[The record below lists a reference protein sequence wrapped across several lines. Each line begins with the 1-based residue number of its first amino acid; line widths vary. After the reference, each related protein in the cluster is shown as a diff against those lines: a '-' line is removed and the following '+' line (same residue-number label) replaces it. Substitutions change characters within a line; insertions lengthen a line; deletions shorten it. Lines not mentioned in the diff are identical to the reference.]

1 MMRILRNHLIICYL
15 SLSLITMLALQ
26 VTGESTVQTLATY
39 LLRQGRLVV
48 HLSLRESRLG
58 CTVKLEMVTSVPLSG
73 RVQNRILTV
82 PPGPCIIL
90 K

>member
-1 MMRILRNHLIICYL
+1 MICYL

-26 VTGESTVQTLATY
+26 VRGDSTVQTLATY

-48 HLSLRESRLG
+48 HLSCREAKLG
-58 CTVKLEMVTSVPLSG
+58 CTVKLEMVSSVPFSG
-73 RVQNRILTV
+73 RVQNRILTL
-82 PPGPCIIL
+82 PPGPEDPGRFL